1 MCVNYAAGIGGG
13 NGGASSN
20 ITISGGLISATGRT
34 GGAGI
39 GGGKAAAGS
48 DIKISG
54 GTVSATGSDGG
65 AGIGGGGRGAG
76 SNIIISGGTVIATGG
91 VCGAGIGGGEA
102 AAGSVPSNIAEGFE
116 RDGNKE
122 FVKFLYIAKGS
133 VGEVQSQLY
142 NAQDLGYVTAEEMS
156 ETYDFAHRISA
167 GIHALICSLTKASR
181 TGRRYEHPRNPVTPQ
196 PRNPATP

>member
-1 MCVNYAAGIGGG
+1 MVKDFEELAIYQMSREQTKQVYA
-13 NGGASSN
+13 
-20 ITISGGLISATGRT
+20 ITRQGDFKYDSRFVQQIR
-34 GGAGI
+34 
-39 GGGKAAAGS
+39 
-48 DIKISG
+48 
-54 GTVSATGSDGG
+54 
-65 AGIGGGGRGAG
+65 
-76 SNIIISGGTVIATGG
+76 
-91 VCGAGIGGGEA
+91 A
-102 AAGSVPSNIAEGFE
+102 AAGSVSDNIAEGFE

-167 GIHALICSLTKASR
+167 GIHALIRSLSAASR
-181 TGRRYEHPRNPVTPQ
+181 AGRRYEQ